1 MAESPMIDDIDR
13 RILRA
18 LQHDGRMPVQALAEQ
33 VGLSA
38 SPCARR
44 VRLLEEAGII
54 KGYAAVI
61 DEAKLGF
68 AVSVFV
74 SVKLDRQ
81 VDEALKKFEAA
92 VKSYP
97 EVVDCWLMTG
107 ARDYLIRI
115 ATADLVEFE
124 EFLTSKLTRIDG
136 VSAIESSI
144 PLRRVK
150 AATARQA

>member
-1 MAESPMIDDIDR
+1 MDDIDR
-13 RILRA
+13 SILRE
-18 LQHDGRMPVQALAEQ
+18 LQADGRLSLQDLSGR

-44 VRLLEEAGII
+44 LRMLEDQGII
-54 KGYAAVI
+54 RGYAAVL

-81 VDEALKKFEAA
+81 VDDALRTFETAI
-92 VKSYP
+92 KSYP

-107 ARDYLIRI
+107 SRDYLIRV

-124 EFLTSKLTRIDG
+124 EFLTSRLTRIKG
-136 VSAIESSI
+136 VSSIESSI

-150 AATARQA
+150 AASARRA

>member
-1 MAESPMIDDIDR
+1 MDDIDR
-13 RILRA
+13 SILRE
-18 LQHDGRMPVQALAEQ
+18 LQADGRLSLQDLSAR

-44 VRLLEEAGII
+44 LRMLEDQGII
-54 KGYAAVI
+54 RGYAAVL

-81 VDEALKKFEAA
+81 VDDALRTFEAA
-92 VKSYP
+92 IKSYP

-107 ARDYLIRI
+107 SRDYLIRV

-124 EFLTSKLTRIDG
+124 EFLTSRLTRIKG
-136 VSAIESSI
+136 VSSIESSI

-150 AATARQA
+150 AASARRA